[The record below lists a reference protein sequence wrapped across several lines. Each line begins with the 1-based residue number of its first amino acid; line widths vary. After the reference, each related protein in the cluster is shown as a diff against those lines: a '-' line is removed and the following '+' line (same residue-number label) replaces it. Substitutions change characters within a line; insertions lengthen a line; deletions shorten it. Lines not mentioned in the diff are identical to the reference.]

1 MAAPLP
7 AEPSS
12 LSLQERLRADPACYA
27 ACYCE
32 ENVLQLAQHPLA
44 QPLLSQAQAQGRTL
58 YACLVTSPSQRVAV
72 LRQRAGQGAGGLVVW
87 DYHVLLLSGALAL
100 DLDTTLPFPAPAAE
114 YLAAAFPLLPAGAE
128 GLAPRFRLL
137 PLPDYAAH
145 LASDRRHMARQG
157 GGHAAPLPQWA
168 PPRGAAAASAHT
180 LPELLRVD
188 EGCGGP
194 GRVLAGVAQLW
205 EALGGAAEELQ
216 RAQAA
221 QAE

>member
-1 MAAPLP
+1 M
-7 AEPSS
+7 
-12 LSLQERLRADPACYA
+12 
-27 ACYCE
+27 
-32 ENVLQLAQHPLA
+32 LQLAQHPLA
-44 QPLLSQAQAQGRTL
+44 QPLLSRAQAQGRAL
-58 YACLVTSPSQRVAV
+58 YACLVTNPSQRVAV
-72 LRQRAGQGAGGLVVW
+72 RRQRAGQGAGGLVVW
-87 DYHVLLLSGALAL
+87 DYHVILLSGTLVL
-100 DLDTTLPFPAPAAE
+100 DLDTTLPFPAPTAE
-114 YLAAAFPLLPAGAE
+114 YLAAAFPPLPAGAE

-137 PLPDYAAH
+137 PLADYAAH

-157 GGHAAPLPQWA
+157 RGHAAPLPQWA

-180 LPELLRVD
+180 LPELLRVED

-221 QAE
+221 CRQPPQAAE